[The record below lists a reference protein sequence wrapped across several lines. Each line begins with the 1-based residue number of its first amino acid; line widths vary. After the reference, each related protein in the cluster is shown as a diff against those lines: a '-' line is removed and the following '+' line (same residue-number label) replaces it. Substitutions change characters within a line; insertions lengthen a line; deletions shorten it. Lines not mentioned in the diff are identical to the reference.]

1 MAMTALLAVWKMS
14 LCTVR
19 PDLIHCL
26 SARRLSRLASRSREP
41 TEKTME
47 MEGGERPNGWM

>member
-1 MAMTALLAVWKMS
+1 MALTALLAVWKMS

-26 SARRLSRLASRSREP
+26 SAWLQEAEGRQ
-41 TEKTME
+41 EKTTG
-47 MEGGERPNGWM
+47 MEGGERPNGWKQGHAD